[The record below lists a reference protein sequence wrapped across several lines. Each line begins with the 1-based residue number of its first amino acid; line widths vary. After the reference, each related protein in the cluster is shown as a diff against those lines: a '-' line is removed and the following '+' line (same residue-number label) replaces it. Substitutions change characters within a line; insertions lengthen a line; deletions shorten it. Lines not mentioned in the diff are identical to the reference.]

1 MLDTAARIFYE
12 RGYANA
18 SVQDVA
24 EALGIL
30 KGSLYHYIDTKED
43 LLFRLLDE
51 TQDEVHGILE
61 EIDALEHMDPLVKL
75 RLYVRR
81 QIEFNMDNL
90 VRVSVYYHEL
100 DHLSPAPRGELLAR
114 RRMHEQFVTALVRE
128 AQERGRV
135 DPRLDAEGASRC
147 IFATIIWTY
156 RWYSPERDDR
166 AHIAETCAAFAVNGL
181 AAGRLDH
188 LPSGR

>member
-1 MLDTAARIFYE
+1 VLDTAARVFYE

-43 LLFRLLDE
+43 LLFRLLRE
-51 TQDEVHGILE
+51 TQDDVRRILDEVAAVDDLGPLE
-61 EIDALEHMDPLVKL
+61 KL

-100 DHLSPAPRGELLAR
+100 DHLSPGPRRELLAR
-114 RRMHEQFVTALVRE
+114 RRIHERFVTELIRD
-128 AQERGRV
+128 AQRDGRV
-135 DPRLDAEGASRC
+135 DPGLDAVGASRC

-156 RWYSPERDDR
+156 RWYSPGRDER

>member
-61 EIDALEHMDPLVKL
+61 EIDALDHMDPLVKL
-75 RLYVRR
+75 RL
-81 QIEFNMDNL
+81 
-90 VRVSVYYHEL
+90 
-100 DHLSPAPRGELLAR
+100 
-114 RRMHEQFVTALVRE
+114 
-128 AQERGRV
+128 
-135 DPRLDAEGASRC
+135 
-147 IFATIIWTY
+147 
-156 RWYSPERDDR
+156 
-166 AHIAETCAAFAVNGL
+166 
-181 AAGRLDH
+181 
-188 LPSGR
+188 